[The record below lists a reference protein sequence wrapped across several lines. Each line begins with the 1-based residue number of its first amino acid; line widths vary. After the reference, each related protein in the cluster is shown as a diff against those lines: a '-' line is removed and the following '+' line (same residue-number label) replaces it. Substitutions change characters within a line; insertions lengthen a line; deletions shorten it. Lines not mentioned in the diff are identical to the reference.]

1 MHMTLTLV
9 NRVTTNPIGYY
20 NSVQSMR
27 ASRNGARTLTSD
39 DAVNAHNSSSIA
51 NVPDKYFAFENQL
64 QSSQQMT
71 TTSHYDHEHPS
82 ASDCLGQATG
92 SRRDTQNRL

>member
-1 MHMTLTLV
+1 
-9 NRVTTNPIGYY
+9 
-20 NSVQSMR
+20 MR

-92 SRRDTQNRL
+92 SRRDTQNRLWRTGRDSPGYPKTISHYAKY